1 MLNILILTASL
12 LSLAL
17 TILALLVVI
26 KFIYDFREKARQ
38 NRRIKNSLSRLEN
51 EKDEKLKQELKRKVE
66 EIRNG
71 KKSEEKD

>member
-71 KKSEEKD
+71 KKSEAED

>member
-1 MLNILILTASL
+1 MLNVLFLSLTL

-17 TILALLVVI
+17 TILALLVVT
-26 KFIYDFREKARQ
+26 KFVYDFREKARQ

-66 EIRNG
+66 AIRNG
-71 KKSEEKD
+71 KKSEAKD

>member
-1 MLNILILTASL
+1 MLNVLFLSLTL

-17 TILALLVVI
+17 TILTLLVVV
-26 KFIYDFREKARQ
+26 KFVYDFREKARQ

-71 KKSEEKD
+71 KKSEAKD

>member
-71 KKSEEKD
+71 KKSEAKD

>member
-1 MLNILILTASL
+1 MLNVLFLSLTL

-17 TILALLVVI
+17 TILTLLVVV
-26 KFIYDFREKARQ
+26 KFVYDFREKARQ

-51 EKDEKLKQELKRKVE
+51 EKDAKLKQALKRKEE

-71 KKSEEKD
+71 KKA

>member
-1 MLNILILTASL
+1 MLNVLFLSLTL

-17 TILALLVVI
+17 TILALLVVV
-26 KFIYDFREKARQ
+26 KFVYDFREKARQ

-51 EKDEKLKQELKRKVE
+51 EKDKKLKQELKRKVE

-71 KKSEEKD
+71 KKSEAKD

>member
-1 MLNILILTASL
+1 MLNVLFLSLTL

-17 TILALLVVI
+17 PILALLVVV
-26 KFIYDFREKARQ
+26 KFVYDFREKARQ

-71 KKSEEKD
+71 KKSEAKD

>member
-17 TILALLVVI
+17 TALALLVVV
-26 KFIYDFREKARQ
+26 KFVYDFREKARQ

-71 KKSEEKD
+71 KKSEAKD

>member
-66 EIRNG
+66 AIRNG
-71 KKSEEKD
+71 KKSEAKD

>member
-71 KKSEEKD
+71 KKSEEKA

>member
-1 MLNILILTASL
+1 MLNVLFLSLTL

-17 TILALLVVI
+17 TILALLVVV
-26 KFIYDFREKARQ
+26 KFVYDFREKARQ

-51 EKDEKLKQELKRKVE
+51 EKDKKLKQELKRKVE

-71 KKSEEKD
+71 KKSEEKA

>member
-1 MLNILILTASL
+1 MLNVLSLSLTL

-17 TILALLVVI
+17 TALALLVVV
-26 KFIYDFREKARQ
+26 KFVYDFREKARQ

-71 KKSEEKD
+71 KKSEAKD

>member
-17 TILALLVVI
+17 TALVLLIVV

-51 EKDEKLKQELKRKVE
+51 EKNEKLKQELKRKVE

-71 KKSEEKD
+71 TKSEEKA

>member
-1 MLNILILTASL
+1 MLNILILTASF

-26 KFIYDFREKARQ
+26 KFIYDFREKACQ

-66 EIRNG
+66 EIRNER
-71 KKSEEKD
+71 KAEKEN

>member
-1 MLNILILTASL
+1 MLNVLFLSLTL

-17 TILALLVVI
+17 TILTLLVVV
-26 KFIYDFREKARQ
+26 KFVYDFREKARQ

-51 EKDEKLKQELKRKVE
+51 EKDKKLKQELKRKVE

-71 KKSEEKD
+71 KKSEEKA

>member
-1 MLNILILTASL
+1 MLNVLFLSLTL
-12 LSLAL
+12 LSLVL
-17 TILALLVVI
+17 TILALLVVA
-26 KFIYDFREKARQ
+26 KFVYDFREKARQ

-71 KKSEEKD
+71 KKSEAKD